1 MVSLVRSRLAEQQ
14 GRIETESFLETAEKQ
29 IKELQELEPDKPAHL
44 LAEAALSLRQ
54 DNRTRVMEC
63 LWPMKEG
70 EKIPSVRELAV
81 SMAINPNTIQKAYK
95 ELESE
100 GYIYSVTA
108 KGYFVTPRESTD
120 VGKNSELLA
129 KFSDTVHE
137 LMYLGKTKNELSD
150 IINSIY
156 KGGTNDGN
164 DNG

>member
-1 MVSLVRSRLAEQQ
+1 MRYAVLSVIVQLIQKKGENNMFQLDFKDRRPIYE
-14 GRIETESFLETAEKQ
+14 Q
-29 IKELQELEPDKPAHL
+29 IKEKMKFLIIGGA
-44 LAEAALSLRQ
+44 
-54 DNRTRVMEC
+54 
-63 LWPMKEG
+63 MKEG

-108 KGYFVTPRESTD
+108 KGYFVTPRASTD
-120 VGKNSELLA
+120 VGKNAELLA
-129 KFSDTVHE
+129 KFSDTVRE

>member
-1 MVSLVRSRLAEQQ
+1 MFQLDFKDRRPIYE
-14 GRIETESFLETAEKQ
+14 Q
-29 IKELQELEPDKPAHL
+29 IK
-44 LAEAALSLRQ
+44 
-54 DNRTRVMEC
+54 DNLKFLIIEGA
-63 LWPMKEG
+63 MKEG

-108 KGYFVTPRESTD
+108 KGYFVTPRASTD
-120 VGKNSELLA
+120 VGKNAELLA
-129 KFSDTVHE
+129 KFSDTVRE

>member
-1 MVSLVRSRLAEQQ
+1 MRYAVLSVIVQLIQKKGENDMFQLDFKDRRPIYE
-14 GRIETESFLETAEKQ
+14 Q
-29 IKELQELEPDKPAHL
+29 IKEKMKFLIIGGA
-44 LAEAALSLRQ
+44 
-54 DNRTRVMEC
+54 
-63 LWPMKEG
+63 MKEG

-108 KGYFVTPRESTD
+108 KGYFVTPRASTD
-120 VGKNSELLA
+120 VGKNAELLA
-129 KFSDTVHE
+129 KFSDTVRE

>member
-1 MVSLVRSRLAEQQ
+1 MFQLDFKDRRPIYE
-14 GRIETESFLETAEKQ
+14 Q
-29 IKELQELEPDKPAHL
+29 IKEKLKFLIIGGA
-44 LAEAALSLRQ
+44 
-54 DNRTRVMEC
+54 
-63 LWPMKEG
+63 MKEG

-129 KFSDTVHE
+129 KFSDTVRE

>member
-1 MVSLVRSRLAEQQ
+1 MFQLDFKDRRPIYE
-14 GRIETESFLETAEKQ
+14 Q
-29 IKELQELEPDKPAHL
+29 IKEKMKFLIIGGA
-44 LAEAALSLRQ
+44 
-54 DNRTRVMEC
+54 
-63 LWPMKEG
+63 MKEG

-108 KGYFVTPRESTD
+108 KGYFVTPRASTD
-120 VGKNSELLA
+120 VGKNAELLA

>member
-1 MVSLVRSRLAEQQ
+1 MRYAVLSVIVQLIQKKGENNMFQLDFKDRRPIYE
-14 GRIETESFLETAEKQ
+14 Q
-29 IKELQELEPDKPAHL
+29 IKEKMKFLIIGGA
-44 LAEAALSLRQ
+44 
-54 DNRTRVMEC
+54 
-63 LWPMKEG
+63 MKEG

-108 KGYFVTPRESTD
+108 KGYFVTSRASTD
-120 VGKNSELLA
+120 VGKNAELLA
-129 KFSDTVHE
+129 KFSDTVRE

>member
-1 MVSLVRSRLAEQQ
+1 MRYTVLSVIVQLIQKKGENAMFQLDFKDRRPIYE
-14 GRIETESFLETAEKQ
+14 Q
-29 IKELQELEPDKPAHL
+29 IKEKMKFLIIGGA
-44 LAEAALSLRQ
+44 
-54 DNRTRVMEC
+54 
-63 LWPMKEG
+63 MKEG

-108 KGYFVTPRESTD
+108 KGYFVTPRASTD
-120 VGKNSELLA
+120 VGKNAELLA
-129 KFSDTVHE
+129 KFSDTVRE

>member
-1 MVSLVRSRLAEQQ
+1 MFQLDFKDRRPIYE
-14 GRIETESFLETAEKQ
+14 Q
-29 IKELQELEPDKPAHL
+29 IKEKLKFLIIEGA
-44 LAEAALSLRQ
+44 
-54 DNRTRVMEC
+54 
-63 LWPMKEG
+63 MKEG

-108 KGYFVTPRESTD
+108 KGYFVTPRASTD
-120 VGKNSELLA
+120 VGKNAELLA
-129 KFSDTVHE
+129 KFSDTVRE

>member
-1 MVSLVRSRLAEQQ
+1 MRYAVLSVIVQLIQKKGENNMFQLDFKDRRPIYE
-14 GRIETESFLETAEKQ
+14 Q
-29 IKELQELEPDKPAHL
+29 IKEKMKFLIIGGA
-44 LAEAALSLRQ
+44 
-54 DNRTRVMEC
+54 
-63 LWPMKEG
+63 MKEG

-108 KGYFVTPRESTD
+108 KGYFVTPRASTD
-120 VGKNSELLA
+120 VGKNAELLA